1 MRNPSLGSA
10 AVAAEKFVGQWCC
23 DFWDELSRPR
33 AGREHRNEAESL
45 QLDFLE
51 S

>member
-10 AVAAEKFVGQWCC
+10 AVAAEKFVDQWCRR
-23 DFWDELSRPR
+23 FWGELSRPR
-33 AGREHRNEAESL
+33 AGREHRDEAESL
-45 QLDFLE
+45 QIDFLE